1 MRKWRLLSSTKGE
14 ENRIEL
20 CTANR
25 NHGNRGYNILTGME
39 PFDLSPYF
47 LIIWTQKWTQN
58 QRALS
63 KSIVK
68 KSDHIFSGID

>member
-1 MRKWRLLSSTKGE
+1 MTNVFSVLLGYRSRGY
-14 ENRIEL
+14 
-20 CTANR
+20 R
-25 NHGNRGYNILTGME
+25 NHGNRGYNILTGIE

-63 KSIVK
+63 KSSVK